1 MSATATTEPRDAGA
15 AESLAPAV
23 TRAAA
28 ILDVLAEDGAVALG
42 PSELARRLGLPK
54 SSIANI
60 CGALADVGLVRR
72 VGTGFALGRRLAEL
86 GGAYLVAVDMVQ
98 EFYEAARN
106 LPTAS
111 EETVQLAIL
120 DGLEMTYLARHDGRQ
135 PVRLTSQIGRRLPAT
150 STATGKAA
158 LASLDPRELDL
169 RLASVTELPAATA
182 NAHRTVDALRADLD
196 DVRSRGYAIDDEE
209 TMVGVVC
216 YGIAIPGRQP
226 GEGPN
231 AASITLLKV
240 RATADRVPLLVA
252 DLHAL
257 ADALVDPLHR
267 LDTPSRLGDVDQAS
281 RR

>member
-1 MSATATTEPRDAGA
+1 MATATADEIGEAGSG
-15 AESLAPAV
+15 ESLAPAV

-28 ILDVLAEDGAVALG
+28 ILDLLAEDAASALG
-42 PSELARRLGLPK
+42 PSELARRLALPK

-60 CGALADVGLVRR
+60 CGALADAGLVRR

-98 EFYEAARN
+98 EFYETARQ
-106 LPTAS
+106 LPVAS

-158 LASLDPRELDL
+158 LASLDRRELDR
-169 RLASVTELPAATA
+169 RLAGITTLTPAAPR
-182 NAHRTVDALRADLD
+182 AHRTVKALLADLD
-196 DVRSRGYAIDDEE
+196 GVRERGYAIDDEE
-209 TMVGVVC
+209 TMEGVVC

-240 RATADRVPLLVA
+240 RATDERVPLLVA
-252 DLHAL
+252 DLRAL
-257 ADALVDPLHR
+257 ADRLVDPLHR
-267 LDTPSRLGDVDQAS
+267 LDQAVS
-281 RR
+281 AR

>member
-1 MSATATTEPRDAGA
+1 MAAATSTETRDGTAG
-15 AESLAPAV
+15 ESLAPAV

-28 ILDVLAEDGAVALG
+28 ILDVLAEDGSVALG
-42 PSELARRLGLPK
+42 PSELARRLRLPK

-98 EFYEAARN
+98 EFYDAARL
-106 LPTAS
+106 LPVAS

-150 STATGKAA
+150 STATGKSA
-158 LASLDPRELDL
+158 LASLDPRELDR
-169 RLASVTELPAATA
+169 RLSGITALPAGTA
-182 NAHRTVDALRADLD
+182 NAHRTVDALLADIERVRA
-196 DVRSRGYAIDDEE
+196 RGYAIDDEE
-209 TMVGVVC
+209 TMEGVVC
-216 YGIAIPGRQP
+216 FGIAIPGRQP

-240 RATADRVPLLVA
+240 RATAERVPLLVA
-252 DLHAL
+252 DLRTL
-257 ADALVDPLHR
+257 ADQLVDPLHR
-267 LDTPSRLGDVDQAS
+267 LDMPAAS
-281 RR
+281 SA